1 MIIVID
7 TNVLVSGLLSDTGNP
22 VAIVDY
28 LLTAK
33 LKAAY
38 DIKII
43 SEYREVLKRPKFPF
57 KPAEIDALLNYIEAE
72 GLLVYP
78 APLKINLPDPFDLPF
93 LEVAYSIESKILVT
107 GNSKDYS
114 DAGRKLVKVLTPAE
128 FLTSTSL

>member
-22 VAIVDY
+22 AAIVNH

-43 SEYREVLKRPKFPF
+43 SEYREVLKRPKFSF
-57 KPAEIDALLNYIEAE
+57 KPAEVDALVNYLEAE

-78 APLKINLPDPFDLPF
+78 TALKTNLPDPSDLPF
-93 LEVAYSIESKILVT
+93 LEVACSIESKILVT

-114 DAGRKLVKVLTPAE
+114 DAARKLVKVLTPAE
-128 FLTSTSL
+128 FLSSASL